1 MPRLLKAAIE
11 QRSSPYSN
19 DDLNLLA
26 KHCTEKEDAAK
37 KVERQVGK
45 SAAVLLLESRIGEQF
60 DAIVTGAAP
69 KGTWVRLVKMPVEE
83 RLAHGFE
90 GIDVG
95 DRIRVELIS
104 VDVERG
110 YIDFRKIGTSRH

>member
-1 MPRLLKAAIE
+1 MKAAIE

-37 KVERQVGK
+37 KVQRQVGK
-45 SAAVLLLESRIGEQF
+45 SDAALLLESRIGEQF
-60 DAIVTGAAP
+60 DGIVTGAAS
-69 KGTWVRLVKMPVEE
+69 KGTWVRLVKMPVEG
-83 RLAHGFE
+83 RLVHGFD

-104 VDVERG
+104 VDVQRG
-110 YIDFRKIGTSRH
+110 FIDFRKVGTSRH